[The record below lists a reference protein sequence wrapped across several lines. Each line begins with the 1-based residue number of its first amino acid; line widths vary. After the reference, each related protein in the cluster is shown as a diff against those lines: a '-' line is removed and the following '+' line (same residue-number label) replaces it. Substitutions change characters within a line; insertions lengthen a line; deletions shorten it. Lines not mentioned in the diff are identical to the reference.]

1 MLTLIVTVGLPSA
14 HGQDKSV
21 TEVEEAVNNLVKA
34 MLHPSEPALKNLSI
48 EQLTY
53 GHSSGKVESQQ
64 EFIGTLVSGTS
75 VFEQIEIENQTVQV
89 IENTAIVRH
98 TLLAKTNDPGNG
110 PASIKL
116 GIALTWIKTQG

>member
-75 VFEQIEIENQTVQV
+75 VFEQ
-89 IENTAIVRH
+89 
-98 TLLAKTNDPGNG
+98 
-110 PASIKL
+110 
-116 GIALTWIKTQG
+116 